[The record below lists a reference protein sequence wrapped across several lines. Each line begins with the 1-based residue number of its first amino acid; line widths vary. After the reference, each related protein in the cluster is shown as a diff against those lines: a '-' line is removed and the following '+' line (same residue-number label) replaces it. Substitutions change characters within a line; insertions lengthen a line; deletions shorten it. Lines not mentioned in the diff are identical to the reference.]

1 MTDEFKN
8 VHSLKRARTIN
19 RIENSFYNQTED
31 L

>member
-8 VHSLKRARTIN
+8 VHSLKRGRQVN